1 MSVYIV
7 DLKKLYISS
16 Y

>member
-7 DLKKLYISS
+7 HTKT
-16 Y
+16 